1 MNSYHE
7 LPFTSLATTV
17 ELPNTVSVKRGTVSL
32 ESSAHTVF
40 TDFAAVRP
48 ATVRARTQIDV
59 ALEQM
64 ILLGIRLLFVVDQ
77 SGHLLGLVTS
87 QDIMGEKPMLYLQT
101 HDGQYNAI
109 TRAHIQV
116 QDIMQLPSEW
126 HAVDAKNIERAKLG
140 DIVENFKKI
149 SGRHLLVVEQSE
161 GLRAGLRVKGLF
173 SATQLEQALGIEI
186 NTTVEPS
193 HSFAEMEQILV
204 AS

>member
-1 MNSYHE
+1 MNSYHK
-7 LPFTSLATTV
+7 LPFTSLATSV
-17 ELPNTVSVKRGTVSL
+17 ELPNTVPLKKETVSL
-32 ESSAHTVF
+32 ESPAHTLF
-40 TDFAAVRP
+40 TDFITIRP
-48 ATVRARTQIDV
+48 ATIRARTQIDA
-59 ALEQM
+59 ALEHM

-87 QDIMGEKPMLYLQT
+87 QDIMGEKPMLYLQA

-126 HAVDAKNIERAKLG
+126 HALDARNIDRAKLG
-140 DIVENFKKI
+140 DIVENFKKM

-161 GLRAGLRVKGLF
+161 GLRVRGLF
-173 SATQLEQALGIEI
+173 SATQFEQALGLEI
-186 NTTVEPS
+186 KNTVEPS